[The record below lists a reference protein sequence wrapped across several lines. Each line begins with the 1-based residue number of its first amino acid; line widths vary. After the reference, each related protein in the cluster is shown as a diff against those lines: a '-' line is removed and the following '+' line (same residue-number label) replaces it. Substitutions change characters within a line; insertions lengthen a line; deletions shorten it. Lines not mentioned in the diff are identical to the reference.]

1 MTIENKIHN
10 IDQTIKKKI
19 LTWAPLGFSI
29 INQFDSIIDP
39 EYPMILSELKII
51 KLERIIITSKLSS
64 RSIVCNLSFFPTYG
78 QCKLAPLIGIAIAI
92 YTLKISSMK
101 KLIKIFNNKWVIKF
115 KIFLPQKNHT
125 VGNSITKQLNDM
137 ERLSAALENNSIR
150 LSILKCIK
158 K

>member
-1 MTIENKIHN
+1 
-10 IDQTIKKKI
+10 
-19 LTWAPLGFSI
+19 
-29 INQFDSIIDP
+29 
-39 EYPMILSELKII
+39 
-51 KLERIIITSKLSS
+51 
-64 RSIVCNLSFFPTYG
+64 
-78 QCKLAPLIGIAIAI
+78 
-92 YTLKISSMK
+92 MK
-101 KLIKIFNNKWVIKF
+101 KLIKIVNNKWVIKF